1 MRKKKMSGKMK
12 TLVAFYSR
20 TGNTRKVAEHL
31 SKLLKCDCE
40 EIVDAKNRYG
50 IIGYLRGGKDAFQKN
65 LTIINRPRKKPGKY
79 ELIILGTPVWA
90 STMAPAIRT
99 YIEKHKDGFGKM
111 AFFCTMG
118 GSGGKK
124 AMEEMAL
131 ITRKRPKAKMEFLTR
146 EIVRGEHHEK
156 LSEFAG
162 KLVGKKATGKKAK
175 GKRK

>member
-1 MRKKKMSGKMK
+1 MKNKARNK

-20 TGNTRKVAEHL
+20 TGNTRKVAEQL

-50 IIGYLRGGKDAFQKN
+50 IFGYLRGGRDAMRKN
-65 LTIINRPRKKPGKY
+65 LTIINTPKKKLGKY
-79 ELIILGTPVWA
+79 GLIILGTPVWGA
-90 STMAPAIRT
+90 RMAPAIRT
-99 YIEKHKDGFGKM
+99 YIEKHKDDFDKM

-124 AMEEMAL
+124 AMEEMAVFAG
-131 ITRKRPKAKMEFLTR
+131 KRPKAKMEFFAR
-146 EIVRGEHHEK
+146 EIAREQHHEK

-162 KLVGKKATGKKAK
+162 KLVGKKGK
-175 GKRK
+175 GKVVKKKRK